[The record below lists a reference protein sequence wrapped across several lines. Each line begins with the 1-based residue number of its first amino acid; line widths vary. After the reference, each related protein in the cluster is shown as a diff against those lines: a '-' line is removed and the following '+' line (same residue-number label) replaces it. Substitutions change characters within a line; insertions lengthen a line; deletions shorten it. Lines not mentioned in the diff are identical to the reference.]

1 MPAGFYQAE
10 PPEIT
15 SNEFWMGPSAAS
27 FFTSAVELEA
37 LAAAIIGMLGGHAAV
52 EAALAFN
59 WPSPTGGIAVM
70 SNVPHMLW
78 LAAVAGLL
86 SEAALGITATGENF
100 ELMRASTPTP
110 GQVYENQTEHVALQA
125 ANVPAMGGLTP
136 NIIANRMDYT
146 RMWVTG
152 VANKYSYASASA
164 AGVQAIPPLPPPPP
178 SALPAAG
185 GAPASAGEAMASAG
199 PEMMG
204 GGPMSM
210 MQSILPQMMQPFSQ
224 AGQMLSGGGG
234 LQGLAQMPSQALSQL
249 SSLSSQFGSMQ
260 PGGLEGVMAG
270 NWVTA
275 TPLAGGPVSA
285 SLASVGGGGGS
296 MMGMG
301 SAALRS
307 PASWSS
313 TVNAAG
319 PSAAGGETAQLV
331 KAAEARPAG
340 PVGSMTGMG
349 GSGAMMG
356 PMAHGAGGSS
366 ASDSEKRESTASADG
381 AAVLAAAAAAFR
393 SPDGV
398 PTITG
403 SGGAQWG
410 APAKEGAV

>member
-1 MPAGFYQAE
+1 
-10 PPEIT
+10 
-15 SNEFWMGPSAAS
+15 
-27 FFTSAVELEA
+27 
-37 LAAAIIGMLGGHAAV
+37 
-52 EAALAFN
+52 
-59 WPSPTGGIAVM
+59 
-70 SNVPHMLW
+70 
-78 LAAVAGLL
+78 
-86 SEAALGITATGENF
+86 
-100 ELMRASTPTP
+100 
-110 GQVYENQTEHVALQA
+110 
-125 ANVPAMGGLTP
+125 
-136 NIIANRMDYT
+136 
-146 RMWVTG
+146 
-152 VANKYSYASASA
+152 
-164 AGVQAIPPLPPPPP
+164 
-178 SALPAAG
+178 
-185 GAPASAGEAMASAG
+185 
-199 PEMMG
+199 
-204 GGPMSM
+204 
-210 MQSILPQMMQPFSQ
+210 MQPFSQ

-260 PGGLEGVMAG
+260 PGGGLEGALAG

-319 PSAAGGETAQLV
+319 PNAAGGETAQLARAV
-331 KAAEARPAG
+331 EARPAG
-340 PVGSMTGMG
+340 PGASMTGMG

-403 SGGAQWG
+403 SGGAQFS
-410 APAKEGAV
+410 APVREGAD